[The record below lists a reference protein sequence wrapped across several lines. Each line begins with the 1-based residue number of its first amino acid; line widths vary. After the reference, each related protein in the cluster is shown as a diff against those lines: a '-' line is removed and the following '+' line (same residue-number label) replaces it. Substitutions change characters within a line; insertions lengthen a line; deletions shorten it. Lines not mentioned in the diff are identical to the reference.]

1 MVGAADLS
9 EAVAGSAL
17 GGITVVDCSDGLA
30 GAYCTKLLADA
41 GADVVTV
48 EPPGGAPGRGSALFG
63 FLHTSKRSVVVDRS
77 TDQGVESIDRL
88 FAAADIV
95 VEEGDPAA
103 LTPAGQHPLLLRHPG
118 LIVVSTSAFG
128 LHGPWAT
135 RAGTDLTFQALSGSI
150 GGRGEPDGSPVAAGG
165 QLGEWAAGLSGAVGA
180 LVALRGREGT
190 GVGDHVDVSR
200 LESSVMIFNGF
211 QAVAGQVT
219 PTRPGPFR
227 VVEVPSIEPAKD
239 GWVGLCAL
247 SSAQFNSFADM
258 IGAPEWA
265 TDPEI
270 QRIDYRASHPRPLRA
285 RVAEWTTQHLVNDI
299 VEEAARRRIP
309 SVPVGNGETAP
320 RVRHLVERG
329 VFVGHPGADF
339 VQPRVP
345 YRLSRTP
352 QPALRPA
359 PALGSSDLDELLGTW
374 PWPTSVTAPAAGQG
388 RPAQRPLEGVRVF
401 DFTSFWAGPIVGQ
414 LLGFF
419 GADVIKVESVQRP
432 DGTRLGTSYGAV
444 GDRVWERAPLYQA
457 VNTGKRGITLD
468 LTRPEGRDLARRLLK
483 QCDVFIEN
491 YSARVVEQFGLL
503 DGGVGDDLIVVRMP
517 AFGLTG
523 PWRDLPGFAQ
533 TMEQVSGL
541 AWVTGFPDGPPLIPR
556 GPCDPIGGLH
566 AALATLLAIR
576 ERDRT
581 GLGQTVE
588 VPLLESALNVAAEQ
602 IVEWSANG
610 LLLQRLGNH
619 HRSAAPHNVYRCLG
633 DDAWVA
639 LAIATDGQWQALRA
653 ALGQPE
659 WAAGAQLDT
668 VAGRLAA
675 EDVIDEELERWCRP
689 RPADEVIEALWPR
702 GVPIARV
709 AHPRRVI
716 DNPQL
721 WARGFFEPIDHS
733 VVGTVCL
740 PGFPARLASQPAPL
754 HRFPAPTLGQ
764 HNEEI
769 LGGLLGISADELTA
783 LAEANVI
790 GDRPLGA

>member
-1 MVGAADLS
+1 MELP
-9 EAVAGSAL
+9 AL
-17 GGITVVDCSDGLA
+17 DGVTVLDCSDGLA

-48 EPPGGAPGRGSALFG
+48 EVPGGSRWRASEALFG
-63 FLHTSKRSVVVDRS
+63 FLHTSKRSVV
-77 TDQGVESIDRL
+77 IDRTTGPGAERL
-88 FAAADIV
+88 ERLVAGADIV
-95 VEEGDPAA
+95 VEEGDPVALAGHTVHPWLAA
-103 LTPAGQHPLLLRHPG
+103 HPALVL
-118 LIVVSTSAFG
+118 VSLSSFG
-128 LHGPWAT
+128 LRGPWAARMAT
-135 RAGTDLTFQALSGSI
+135 EFTLQALSGSI

-165 QLGEWAAGLSGAVGA
+165 QLSEWAAGVSAAVGA
-180 LVALRGREGT
+180 LVALRGRSRSGL
-190 GVGDHVDVSR
+190 GDHVDVSR
-200 LESSVMIFNGF
+200 LEASVMIFNGF

-239 GWVGLCAL
+239 GWVGLCTL
-247 SSAQFNSFADM
+247 STAQFNSFVEM

-265 TDPEI
+265 TDPDI
-270 QRIDYRASHPRPLRA
+270 QRIDYRASHPRPLRK
-285 RVAEWTTQHLVNDI
+285 RVAEWTKQHLVEEI
-299 VEEAARRRIP
+299 TEEAARRRIP
-309 SVPVGNGETAP
+309 CVPVGNGETAP
-320 RVRHLVERG
+320 RIGHLVERG
-329 VFVGHPGADF
+329 VFVAHPGADF

-352 QPALRPA
+352 QPTFRAA
-359 PALGSSDLDELLGTW
+359 PALGSSDPDAVAAAW
-374 PWPTSVTAPAAGQG
+374 PPVPTPRPVAGAAP
-388 RPAQRPLEGVRVF
+388 RPLEGVRVF

-419 GADVIKVESVQRP
+419 GADVIKVESIQRP

-444 GDRVWERAPLYQA
+444 GDRVWERAPLFQA

-468 LTRPEGRDLARRLLK
+468 LTCPAGRDVARRLLAH
-483 QCDVFIEN
+483 CDVFIEN
-491 YSARVVEQFGLL
+491 YSARVVETFGLL
-503 DGGVGDDLIVVRMP
+503 EGSLRPDLIVVRMP
-517 AFGLTG
+517 AFGLSG

-566 AALATLLAIR
+566 AAVATLLAIR
-576 ERDRT
+576 ARDRT
-581 GLGQTVE
+581 GVGQTVE

-610 LLLQRLGNH
+610 RLLQRLGNH
-619 HRSAAPHNVYRCLG
+619 HGLMAPQNVYRCLG

-639 LAIATDGQWQALRA
+639 LAITTDRQWADLRA
-653 ALGQPE
+653 QLGEPA
-659 WAAGAQLDT
+659 WAREAALDT
-668 VAGRLAA
+668 VDGRLDAQA
-675 EDVIDEELERWCRP
+675 VIDEQLGRWCRA
-689 RPADEVIEALWPR
+689 RPADEVVELLWPL
-702 GVPIARV
+702 GIAVARV
-709 AHPRRVI
+709 VHPRRVI

-721 WARGFFEPIDHS
+721 WARGFFEPIDHP
-733 VVGTVCL
+733 VVGPISL

-764 HNEEI
+764 HNHEI
-769 LGGLLGISADELTA
+769 LGGLLGMTSGELTG
-783 LAEANVI
+783 LVEANVI